1 MLGVGQR
8 HVCSIPHGSATP
20 LYGTPV
26 ADLQRWRPQLELID
40 MPAGLSLRRWGEHQG
55 HVYFPTTASVSML
68 HITRGGQSVEVV
80 AVGNEGMVGIPV
92 IMGGGPTAGE
102 AVVRAAGHGF
112 RLRSAWLLSEFQAG
126 GETTQLFLRY
136 AHALMTHTAQSAI
149 CNMHHSLVQR
159 LCRRLLGSL
168 DRANGAPLTLT
179 HESLAGMLGVRREGV
194 TCAALKLQRA
204 GLIDYARGRVLVL
217 DRAALEA
224 HSCECYAVVKSEYER
239 LAPRAQDMS
248 SAASGRH
255 LPPTHWGV
263 PRAGATP
270 AMPLPRSAGR
280 RFAYSAEA

>member
-1 MLGVGQR
+1 
-8 HVCSIPHGSATP
+8 
-20 LYGTPV
+20 
-26 ADLQRWRPQLELID
+26 
-40 MPAGLSLRRWGEHQG
+40 
-55 HVYFPTTASVSML
+55 
-68 HITRGGQSVEVV
+68 
-80 AVGNEGMVGIPV
+80 MVGIPV

-126 GETTQLFLRY
+126 GATTQLFLRY

-159 LCRRLLGSL
+159 LCRCFLGSL
-168 DRANGAPLTLT
+168 DCANGAPLTLT
-179 HESLAGMLGVRREGV
+179 HESLAGMLGVHREGV

-204 GLIDYARGRVLVL
+204 GLIDYARGRVLVF

-224 HSCECYAVVKSEYER
+224 HSCECYAVVKSEYGR

-248 SAASGRH
+248 SASSGRPV
-255 LPPTHWGV
+255 PPTHWGV